1 MAMWAAP
8 VAASAAFNLQIV
20 GHRSALKRP
29 ISARQF
35 SRSCFRQPLFLSPF
49 PRSTRLNFSFEDATT
64 QTHEDEDA
72 HQVISPSSQEGGGQE
87 AEDPKLSQQSLLW
100 RAIKLPI
107 YSVALVPL
115 TVGSAAAFYKTK
127 IFHAGRFGILLGSAV
142 LIIAW
147 LNLSND
153 AYDAETGVD
162 KGKRESV
169 VNMTGSREAVL
180 VSAYA
185 CLALGISGLLWVC
198 WQAQNMQIF
207 ALEAAA
213 IACGY
218 IYQCPPFRLSY
229 LGLGEPLCFTAFGP
243 LATTAFYL
251 SQQIGSLPIT
261 GTILGAATLVG
272 ITTTLIL
279 FCSHFHQIE
288 GDRSVGKFSPLVRLG
303 TEKGKKVVKVS
314 VIGLYMLALG
324 MIAMKWLP
332 YHCAVLVL
340 LTVPIGKMIVDY
352 VTEHHENKEK
362 IFLAKS
368 RFVIGGTDGNINDKI
383 LLRINIVTLHFE
395 SYTSL
400 CHTTRSVEKPGCN
413 MVSRLCCMGSGKDEL
428 DLPQIPFELKKER
441 RGSSIRCQK
450 FHVHVLFKP
459 CCFQP

>member
-1 MAMWAAP
+1 MAMWAA
-8 VAASAAFNLQIV
+8 SAAAPAAFDLELV
-20 GHRSALKRP
+20 SHRLALRP
-29 ISARQF
+29 VLSARVF
-35 SRSCFRQPLFLSPF
+35 SRSCCKGLLVLSPF
-49 PRSTRLNFSFEDATT
+49 PHTSTRLSSSFQDAAIPTHKAEDVI
-64 QTHEDEDA
+64 QQIQEDVIQ
-72 HQVISPSSQEGGGQE
+72 QVQE
-87 AEDPKLSQQSLLW
+87 AEEPKLSQQTLIW

-107 YSVALVPL
+107 YTVALVPL
-115 TVGSAAAFYKTK
+115 TVGSAAAFYRTK
-127 IFHAGRFGILLGSAV
+127 IFHAGRFGLLLGSAV

-185 CLALGISGLLWVC
+185 CLALGMSGLLWVC
-198 WQAQNMQIF
+198 WQAQNMQVF

-229 LGLGEPLCFTAFGP
+229 IGLGEPLCFTAFGP
-243 LATTAFYL
+243 LSTTAFYL
-251 SQQIGSLPIT
+251 SQQTGSLPIT

-288 GDRSVGKFSPLVRLG
+288 GDRTVGKMSPLVRLG

-314 VIGLYMLALG
+314 VIGLYVLAIG
-324 MIAMKWLP
+324 MSILKWLP
-332 YHCAVLVL
+332 YPCTVLIL

-352 VTEHHENKEK
+352 VTEHHEV
-362 IFLAKS
+362 
-368 RFVIGGTDGNINDKI
+368 RF
-383 LLRINIVTLHFE
+383 
-395 SYTSL
+395 
-400 CHTTRSVEKPGCN
+400 P
-413 MVSRLCCMGSGKDEL
+413 
-428 DLPQIPFELKKER
+428 
-441 RGSSIRCQK
+441 SS
-450 FHVHVLFKP
+450 FF
-459 CCFQP
+459 